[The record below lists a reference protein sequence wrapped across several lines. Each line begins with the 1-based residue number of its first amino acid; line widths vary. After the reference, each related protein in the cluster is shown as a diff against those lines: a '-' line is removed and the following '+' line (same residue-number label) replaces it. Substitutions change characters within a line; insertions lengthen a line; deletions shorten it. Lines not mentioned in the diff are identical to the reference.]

1 LKLRLIVVATAL
13 AACVALPG
21 VASAGTYKVSNNLTL
36 QGHLKAIVKLG
47 SSGGIPPPGCL
58 ASRDIKVQRKTEGVW
73 KTVETGTTNGSG
85 RYEEQIPDK
94 GGKYRAVAL
103 AKQSGT
109 TTCTKSV
116 SDVETHHH

>member
-1 LKLRLIVVATAL
+1 MKSRLVVVAAVL
-13 AACVALPG
+13 AASLALPG
-21 VASAGTYKVSNNLTL
+21 VASAGSYKVSANLTL

-58 ASRDIKVQRKTEGVW
+58 AFRDIKVQRKTDGVW

-94 GGKYRAVAL
+94 GGKYRAIAL
-103 AKQSGT
+103 AKQSGA

-116 SDVETHHH
+116 SDIETHNH